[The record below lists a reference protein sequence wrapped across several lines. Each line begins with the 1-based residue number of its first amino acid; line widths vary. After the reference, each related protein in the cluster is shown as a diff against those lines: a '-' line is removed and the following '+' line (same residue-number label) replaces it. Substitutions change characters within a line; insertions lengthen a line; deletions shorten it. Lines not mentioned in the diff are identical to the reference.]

1 MMIKDNLTWF
11 IWITVAGDEVVGV
24 HGVHRTIAK
33 RFVRLNIISNTQN
46 YKCHENRMR
55 SQELFYSL
63 DYIFHHKRQKGG

>member
-46 YKCHENRMR
+46 YKYH
-55 SQELFYSL
+55 ELFYSL
-63 DYIFHHKRQKGG
+63 DYIFQHKRQNGG